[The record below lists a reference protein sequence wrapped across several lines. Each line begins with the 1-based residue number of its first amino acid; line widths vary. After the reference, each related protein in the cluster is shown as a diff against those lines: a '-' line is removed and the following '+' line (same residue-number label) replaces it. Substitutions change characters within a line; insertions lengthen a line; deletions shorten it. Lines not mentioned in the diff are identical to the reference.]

1 MPAVVLVVDRRPGM
15 ALYPDD
21 LPWLHKPAAL
31 RAVAQLLIHSAMH
44 QRALVGYLDFAT
56 HGGETESGT
65 AFWRAPRADGNPWQ
79 PALLDGVDTFLRDS
93 FDAPDDD
100 IALALE
106 FLTTRRSN
114 VPLGSFV
121 FVLSDF
127 IERPPLDAWAL
138 ATARG
143 WDVVPVIVQDPVW
156 EQSFPE
162 IDGVLITLA
171 DARDGEP
178 RRVRLGRRAVAER
191 RRANEERLVALRA
204 DLVRLDLEPVIIGS
218 SDPADV
224 HATFLDWAHDRLA
237 VARGAR

>member
-1 MPAVVLVVDRRPGM
+1 M

-31 RAVAQLLIHSAMH
+31 RAVAQLLIQSAMH

-93 FDAPDDD
+93 FDAPEDDV
-100 IALALE
+100 ALALE

-121 FVLSDF
+121 FVISDF

-138 ATARG
+138 AIARG

-178 RRVRLGRRAVAER
+178 RRVRLGRRDVAAR
-191 RRANEERLVALRA
+191 RRANEERLASLRS
-204 DLVRLDLEPVIIGS
+204 DLVRLDLEPVIVGS

-224 HATFLDWAHDRLA
+224 HSTFLDWAHDRLA